1 MKYAEYRQGQF
12 SLAQV
17 NKDVLQFWHEN
28 QVFEK
33 SVTNR
38 AGKPAFVF
46 YEGPPSANGMP
57 GIHHV
62 MARAIKDIFC
72 RYKTLKGFE
81 VQRKGGWDTH
91 GLPIELQVEKELGI
105 TKEDIGK
112 TISIAEYNQKCKETV
127 MKYKAEWDNITVKMG
142 YWVDL
147 ENPYVTYEN
156 EYVES
161 CWALLRKLY
170 DKSLLYKGYTIQPF
184 SPAAGTGLSSHELNL
199 PGCYKDVK
207 DTSVVAQFKIKGTE
221 NEYFLAWTTTPWT
234 LPANSALAVGATIE
248 YVTIKTH
255 NQYTNQPIAVTFAKS
270 LIHKLLGDKYVNR
283 NDFDEAKDAKKIPYV
298 ITTECKGE
306 DLVGTE
312 YEQLLPYVQPLSL
325 WRTENE
331 KGTIYVDSLSQLK
344 ELMQKSL
351 LQINNIN
358 QNSSKRYSIDQV
370 KERLEQQ
377 LNWSIDSLSSPKVN
391 DIILL
396 SNDGEPMYRV
406 YQVDKAFRVIAADFV
421 TTEDGTGIVHISPTF
436 GADDFRAA
444 QVAGVPAI
452 MVLDENGKEVP
463 IVNRQGKFVAEVT
476 DFAGLYVKEEYYS
489 EEARKNPNFKP
500 TDVLIA
506 IKLKE
511 ENKAFKVEKYEHSY
525 PHCWRTDKPILYY
538 PLDSWFIKTTAY
550 KARMAELNKTI
561 NWKPESTGT
570 GRFGNWL
577 ENLVDWNLSR
587 SRYWGVPLPIWR
599 SEDTKQEVCIGSVED
614 LIKQGWISK
623 ELANQHFDYENLA
636 SLKELVNFP
645 MSSTGNYIS
654 LQELAAKIPDF
665 ASKLDLHRPFA
676 DDIVLIGEGM
686 QILKRETDLIDVWF
700 DSGAMPYAQWG
711 YPLKN
716 AEKFKANFPADF
728 ISEGVDQTRGWFFT
742 LHALAVMLED
752 SVAFKNVV
760 STGLVLDKNGAK
772 MSKSKGNGVDPFA
785 TIDKYGA
792 DAVRWYMMANSN
804 PWDNLKFNIDDLE
817 DTQRR
822 FFGTLQNTY
831 SFFALYANLDDFR
844 PDPTPNPSP
853 SGRGTLT
860 STMSGSE
867 TPLPIGE
874 GLGVGYTESDRWIL
888 SKLNSLINLVDNAYT
903 DYEPTKVARA
913 ISNFVNE
920 DLSNWYVRLNRKRFW
935 KGEYNDDK
943 RAAYQTLYTCLETV
957 AKLMSPIAPF
967 YSETLYRDLNT
978 VAKIENVISVHLTDM
993 PVANEKLMDLELEQ
1007 KMALAQDVCSLVH
1020 SIRKKSMIKVRQPL
1034 AKIMI
1039 PLLDEKLKH
1048 QIEAVKDLI
1057 ISEVNVK
1064 DITYIISSGG
1074 DDAGILIK
1082 KIKPNFKEL
1091 GIKYKADMKHVSA
1104 AIQGFGKA
1112 EIAEIEKNGKISAT
1126 ANGKSYVLTLED
1138 VEISSEDVAG
1148 WLTAKQGN
1156 LTVALDITL
1165 TDDLRQEGIA
1175 RDLVNRIQNI
1185 RKDMNLDVQDK
1196 IKISVAHSAQD
1207 IVNQAVVNFKD
1218 YIAIEVQAT
1227 TFDVLPTVANGQ
1239 ELEIDEY
1246 RVVVSVEK

>member
-1 MKYAEYRQGQF
+1 MKYTEYKQGQF

-127 MKYKAEWDNITVKMG
+127 MKFKAEWDNVTVKMG

-207 DTSVVAQFKIKGTE
+207 DTSVVAQFKIKGAE
-221 NEYFLAWTTTPWT
+221 NQYFLAWTTTPWT
-234 LPANSALAVGATIE
+234 LPANSALAVGANIE

-255 NQYTNQPIAVTFAKS
+255 NQYTNQPISVTFAKS
-270 LIHKLLGDKYVNR
+270 LINKLLGDKYVDR
-283 NDFDEAKDAKKIPYV
+283 NDYTEGRDNKKIPYV
-298 ITTECKGE
+298 LESECLGK
-306 DLVGTE
+306 DLVGIE
-312 YEQLLPYVQPLSL
+312 YEQLLPYVQPL
-325 WRTENE
+325 
-331 KGTIYVDSLSQLK
+331 
-344 ELMQKSL
+344 
-351 LQINNIN
+351 NNA
-358 QNSSKRYSIDQV
+358 
-370 KERLEQQ
+370 
-377 LNWSIDSLSSPKVN
+377 
-391 DIILL
+391 
-396 SNDGEPMYRV
+396 
-406 YQVDKAFRVIAADFV
+406 DKAFRVIAADFV

-476 DFAGLYVKEEYYS
+476 DFAGFYVKEEYYS
-489 EEARKNPNFKP
+489 EEARKNPTFKP

-550 KARMAELNKTI
+550 KGRMAELNKTI

-599 SEDTKQEVCIGSVED
+599 SEDTKQEVCIGSVEE
-614 LIKQGWISK
+614 LIKKGWISK
-623 ELANQHFDYENLA
+623 TLANQHFDYENLMK
-636 SLKELVNFP
+636 SPQGLKALAGLETQVFP
-645 MSSTGNYIS
+645 QSSTGNYIS
-654 LQELAAKIPDF
+654 LQELAALIPDF

-676 DDIVLIGEGM
+676 DDVVLIGEGM

-711 YPLKN
+711 YPIKN

-772 MSKSKGNGVDPFA
+772 MSKRLGNAVNPFE
-785 TIDKYGA
+785 TIEKYGA

-804 PWDNLKFNIDDLE
+804 PWDNLKFNMDDLE

-831 SFFALYANLDDFR
+831 SFFAMYANLDNYEIDEQ
-844 PDPTPNPSP
+844 NV
-853 SGRGTLT
+853 
-860 STMSGSE
+860 
-867 TPLPIGE
+867 LPYE
-874 GLGVGYTESDRWIL
+874 KRQVLDRWIISVL
-888 SKLNSLINLVDNAYT
+888 QNLIATVDEAYA
-903 DYEPTKVARA
+903 DYDVTRAVRA
-913 ISNFVNE
+913 INDFVS
-920 DLSNWYVRLNRKRFW
+920 DHLSNWYVRLSRKRFW
-935 KGEYNDDK
+935 LGTMTEDK
-943 RAAYQTLYTCLETV
+943 LAAYQTLHECLLVT
-957 AKLMSPIAPF
+957 AQLMSPVAPF
-967 YSETLYRDLNT
+967 FAETLYKNMTDGIRQKAITNNT
-978 VAKIENVISVHLTDM
+978 PLQHNSVHLTLFTE
-993 PVANEKLMDLELEQ
+993 PNQKLIDRDLEQ
-1007 KMALAQDVCSLVH
+1007 SMTLAQDVCSLVH
-1020 SIRKKSMIKVRQPL
+1020 SLRKKSSIKVRQPL
-1034 AKIMI
+1034 TKVLI
-1039 PLLDEKLKH
+1039 PVLDEKLKR

-1064 DITYIISSGG
+1064 DITYIG

-1207 IVNQAVVNFKD
+1207 IVNQAVANFKD